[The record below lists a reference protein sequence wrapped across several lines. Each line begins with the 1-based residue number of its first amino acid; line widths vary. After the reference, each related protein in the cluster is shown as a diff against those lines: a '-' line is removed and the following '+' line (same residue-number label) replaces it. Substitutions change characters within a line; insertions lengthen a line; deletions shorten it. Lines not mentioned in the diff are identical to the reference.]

1 MKKLKNLCYREK
13 TLHNMEY
20 TSFIIIN
27 LILGFVCTDFTLI
40 RYLGFGKNFEIK
52 TGVKLNYKL

>member
-13 TLHNMEY
+13 THHNMEY

>member
-1 MKKLKNLCYREK
+1 
-13 TLHNMEY
+13 MEY

>member
-1 MKKLKNLCYREK
+1 
-13 TLHNMEY
+13 MEF

-27 LILGFVCTDFTLI
+27 LILGFVCADFALI

-52 TGVKLNYKL
+52 TGVTYRWDYFIYFDISLCLL